1 MTLLGYAPPLTEP
14 QYSQLHAPL
23 ITCMLLV
30 SSWLNRRTPVK
41 RLEASELMCRLSG
54 KWSYDKGKW
63 PAWKS
68 DPANIY
74 FVTPGGHSRDSAIA
88 DKCRHLPP
96 FPTTEDY
103 TSTWRVLTHWERLNL
118 PAFRS
123 SWAGAGEKHFC
134 CWTLSVRTSCL
145 LPLLS
150 PAVSTLHKPQLRA
163 ASPGQGPHWG
173 KNSTY
178 P

>member
-1 MTLLGYAPPLTEP
+1 
-14 QYSQLHAPL
+14 
-23 ITCMLLV
+23 MLLV

-103 TSTWRVLTHWERLNL
+103 TSTWTVLTHWARLYL

-150 PAVSTLHKPQLRA
+150 PAELAHNAQTTAESCQPRSGPPLRKEQHIPIARAFPASRRWDSNYKTPTLC
-163 ASPGQGPHWG
+163 
-173 KNSTY
+173 
-178 P
+178 